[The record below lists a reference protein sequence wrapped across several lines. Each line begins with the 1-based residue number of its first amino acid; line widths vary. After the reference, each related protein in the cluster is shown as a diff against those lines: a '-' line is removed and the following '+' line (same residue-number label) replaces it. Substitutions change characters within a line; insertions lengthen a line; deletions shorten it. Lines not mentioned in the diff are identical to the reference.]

1 MEKIVTASREIAA
14 SPNEVWDLITD
25 LPNMGRW
32 SPENDGGEWIKGSS
46 GPELGA
52 KFSGKNSWEGKSWKA
67 PVTITEF
74 DAPRRF
80 AFEMRIPFIGGSDW
94 SFDIEPTAEGCKVT
108 ETWVDRRT
116 KALVAIGGKI
126 SGVPD
131 RALHTGMSMEITLEK
146 LAKEIE
152 G

>member
-1 MEKIVTASREIAA
+1 MEKIVTVAREIAA
-14 SPNEVWDLITD
+14 SPNEVWDLIID

-32 SPENDGGEWIKGSS
+32 SPENNGGKWIKGST

-52 KFSGKNSWEGKSWKA
+52 KFSGENSWEGKSWKA

-80 AFEMRIPFIGGSDW
+80 AFEMRVRPIGGADW
-94 SFDIEPTAEGCKVT
+94 SFDIEPTPEGCKVT
-108 ETWVDRRT
+108 QTWVDQRT
-116 KALVAIGGKI
+116 KIMKVVGGKI

-131 RALHTGMSMEITLEK
+131 RALHTGMSMEITLES

>member
-1 MEKIVTASREIAA
+1 MEKIVTVAREIAA
-14 SPNEVWDLITD
+14 SPNEVWDLIID

-32 SPENDGGEWIKGSS
+32 SPENNGGKWIKGST

-52 KFSGKNSWEGKSWKA
+52 KFSGENSWEGKSWKA

-80 AFEMRIPFIGGSDW
+80 AFEMRVRPIGGADW
-94 SFDIEPTAEGCKVT
+94 SFDIEPTPEGCKVT
-108 ETWVDRRT
+108 QTWVDQRT
-116 KALVAIGGKI
+116 KIMKVVGGKI

-131 RALHTGMSMEITLEK
+131 RALHTGMSMETTLEN

>member
-1 MEKIVTASREIAA
+1 MEKIVTVSREIAA
-14 SPNEVWDLITD
+14 SPNEVWDLITN

-32 SPENDGGEWIKGSS
+32 SPENDGGKWVKGST

-52 KFSGKNSWEGKSWKA
+52 KFSGENSWEGKSWKA

-80 AFEMRIPFIGGSDW
+80 VFEMRFPFMGGSDW
-94 SFDIEPTAEGCKVT
+94 SFDLEPTSEGCKVT
-108 ETWVDRRT
+108 QTWVDRRR
-116 KALVAIGGKI
+116 KALVVIGGKV

-131 RALHTGMSMEITLEK
+131 RASHTRMSMETTLEK
-146 LAKEIE
+146 LAGEVSK
-152 G
+152 

>member
-1 MEKIVTASREIAA
+1 MEKIVTVAREIAA
-14 SPNEVWDLITD
+14 SPNEVWDLIID

-32 SPENDGGEWIKGSS
+32 SPENNGGKWIKGST

-52 KFSGKNSWEGKSWKA
+52 KFSGENSWEGKSWKA

-80 AFEMRIPFIGGSDW
+80 AFEMRVRPIGGADW
-94 SFDIEPTAEGCKVT
+94 SFDIEPTPEGCKVT
-108 ETWVDRRT
+108 QTWVDQRT
-116 KALVAIGGKI
+116 KIMEVVGGKI

-131 RALHTGMSMEITLEK
+131 RALHTGMSMETTLEN

>member
-1 MEKIVTASREIAA
+1 MEKIVTVAREIAA
-14 SPNEVWDLITD
+14 SPNEVWDLIID

-32 SPENDGGEWIKGSS
+32 SPENNGGKWIKGST

-52 KFSGKNSWEGKSWKA
+52 KFSGENSWEGKSWKA

-80 AFEMRIPFIGGSDW
+80 AFEMRVRPIGGADW
-94 SFDIEPTAEGCKVT
+94 SFDIEPTPEGCKVT
-108 ETWVDRRT
+108 QTWVDQRT
-116 KALVAIGGKI
+116 KIMEVVGGKI

-131 RALHTGMSMEITLEK
+131 RALHTGMSMETTLEN
-146 LAKEIE
+146 LAKESE

>member
-1 MEKIVTASREIAA
+1 MEKIVTATREIAA

-32 SPENDGGEWIKGSS
+32 SPENDGGKWIKGSS

-52 KFSGKNSWEGKSWKA
+52 KFSGENSWEGKSWKA

-80 AFEMRIPFIGGSDW
+80 AFEMRVRPIGGADW
-94 SFDIEPTAEGCKVT
+94 SFDIEPTPGGCKVT
-108 ETWVDRRT
+108 QTWVDQRT
-116 KALVAIGGKI
+116 KIMKVVGGKI

-131 RALHTGMSMEITLEK
+131 RALHTGMSMEITLEN

>member
-1 MEKIVTASREIAA
+1 MEKIVTVSREIAA
-14 SPNEVWDLITD
+14 SPNEVWDLITN

-32 SPENDGGEWIKGSS
+32 SPENDGGKWVKGSS

-52 KFSGKNSWEGKSWKA
+52 KFSGENSWQGKSWKA

-80 AFEMRIPFIGGSDW
+80 AFEMRVRPLGGADW
-94 SFDIEPTAEGCKVT
+94 SFDIEPTPEGCKVT
-108 ETWVDRRT
+108 QTWVDQRT
-116 KALVAIGGKI
+116 KIMEVVGGKI

-131 RALHTGMSMEITLEK
+131 RALHTEMSMERTLEN